1 MSGRH
6 YLTDCVLWETI
17 TFWHKHY
24 FPCVSCFISAV
35 FKLYFL
41 TSHSWNA
48 SCSQFLSC
56 QCRLYNVWPTLAV
69 EHRRE
74 RFSII
79 PRPDVSLRLPS
90 INVCSEYLC
99 YLYTFFLVLPL
110 VLCPGLSLL
119 YGLVGNIV
127 FHSHTMSKP
136 LHLLSLDVLNT
147 GHKTYLIYHVNILLN
162 LATLMAFL
170 KHFISHVV
178 SFLHRLIFFM
188 YMIIVL

>member
-41 TSHSWNA
+41 TSHSCNA
-48 SCSQFLSC
+48 SCSQILSC
-56 QCRLYNVWPTLAV
+56 QSRLYNVWPTLAV

-99 YLYTFFLVLPL
+99 YLYTFFLYFLWFFALIL
-110 VLCPGLSLL
+110 VYYMGLQETDCVPFS
-119 YGLVGNIV
+119 YDVKTTV
-127 FHSHTMSKP
+127 F
-136 LHLLSLDVLNT
+136 
-147 GHKTYLIYHVNILLN
+147 
-162 LATLMAFL
+162 
-170 KHFISHVV
+170 VV
-178 SFLHRLIFFM
+178 SRCTQYRTQNLFDLSCQHSA
-188 YMIIVL
+188 

>member
-56 QCRLYNVWPTLAV
+56 QSRLYNVWPTLAV
-69 EHRRE
+69 EHRGE

-119 YGLVGNIV
+119 YGLAGNWLCSILIWCQNHCICCLSMYSIHDTKPIW
-127 FHSHTMSKP
+127 FIMS
-136 LHLLSLDVLNT
+136 T
-147 GHKTYLIYHVNILLN
+147 FCLIWQH
-162 LATLMAFL
+162 
-170 KHFISHVV
+170 
-178 SFLHRLIFFM
+178 
-188 YMIIVL
+188 